1 MQTTGDDLRAL
12 RRTRGLTLSEAA
24 ERVGRSIGWLSQVER
39 GRSTPEPAD
48 LARLADAFDAPLSL
62 LAPRGPEAERG
73 RIVRTA
79 HRRPL
84 GERVPGLA
92 EYLLS
97 PDLTDGFE
105 VIHSTFAPGARRDDP
120 VRRDTTEIV
129 HLVSG
134 RLELSIDGE
143 RFTLAPGDTARIR
156 RAPFTWANP
165 FEAPAVALWTITPAI
180 YTQDS
185 QC

>member
-1 MQTTGDDLRAL
+1 MPTGDDLRAL
-12 RRTRGLTLSEAA
+12 RRTRGLTLAEAA
-24 ERVGRSIGWLSQVER
+24 GRVGRSIGWLSQVER
-39 GRSTPEPAD
+39 GRSTPDPDD
-48 LARLADAFDAPLSL
+48 LASLARAMDAPLSL

-84 GERVPGLA
+84 GERVLGLT

-105 VIHSTFAPGARRDDP
+105 VIHSTFAPGAWRDDP
-120 VRRDTTEIV
+120 VTRATTEIA

-134 RLELSIDGE
+134 RLDLTIGGAPFS
-143 RFTLAPGDTARIR
+143 LAPGDTARIR
-156 RAPFTWANP
+156 GEPFTWANP
-165 FEAPAVALWTITPAI
+165 YREPAVAIWTITPAL
-180 YTQDS
+180 YSQDS